1 MLEFPSLEPD
11 IIILNMA
18 EAKGEDPIIG
28 PSSNVLETLK
38 DATFTKSEHLL
49 KPNGQ
54 EITTRLVRE
63 GAGMVGLE
71 DRIEN
76 QEWAGIFN
84 HYIKTAG
91 ASLQLGRLLKLN
103 GEQVDL
109 QLMLDTVTLSH
120 SGRRQY
126 DEATWYPEQ
135 IDDAAQKR
143 ELGDTQIGLENLQS
157 KHLPPELIDMIS
169 VHGLGTTYPFE
180 ATKTWNEKLPMYLD
194 FRIAQN
200 AMPMEQRFVDLQG
213 GVAVGRYTQEF
224 LDRTHEWARS
234 REQELF
240 NALHVSSYGGV
251 SANPQNLKARIDTA
265 IKLGKFKEAEVAAL
279 KETKLYKPKLGRD
292 GDVAEV
298 AGLSQDEFL
307 DRLQLH
313 PEDINDQLLQPERWE
328 RYVRRLYINDAEQ
341 GIFAR
346 LSQLHRDIEAEK
358 VGSAEELEKEFPQNT
373 WWGKYA
379 RELYD
384 KRHGKPL
391 HPRVHKQVGIAR
403 AIEFYHQIEQGRL
416 VDKSIDTSS

>member
-1 MLEFPSLEPD
+1 
-11 IIILNMA
+11 MA
-18 EAKGEDPIIG
+18 EAKGDNPVIG
-28 PSSNVLETLK
+28 PNSDVLETLK
-38 DATFTKSEHLL
+38 GATFTEPKHLR
-49 KPNGQ
+49 KPIGQ

-126 DEATWYPEQ
+126 DEATWYPDEV
-135 IDDAAQKR
+135 DHAPEKR
-143 ELGDTQIGLENLQS
+143 EMGDTQIGLSSLKDKNL
-157 KHLPPELIDMIS
+157 PVELIEMIS
-169 VHGLGTTYPFE
+169 VHGLGITFSFE
-180 ATKTWNEKLPMYLD
+180 VTKTWNQKLPLYLD
-194 FRIAQN
+194 YRIAQN
-200 AMPMEQRFVDLQG
+200 AMPMEQRFVDLQR

-224 LDRTHEWARS
+224 LDRTHEWAKS

-240 NALHVSSYGGV
+240 DALHLSSYEAIV
-251 SANPQNLKARIDTA
+251 ANPQNLKARINTA
-265 IKLGKFKEAEVAAL
+265 VKLGKFSEDEAKTL
-279 KETKLYKPKLGRD
+279 KGTKLYQPKSGRD

-298 AGLSQDEFL
+298 AGLSHEEFL
-307 DRLQLH
+307 ERLQLH

-328 RYVRRLYINDAEQ
+328 RYIRRLYINDAEQ

-346 LSQLHRDIEAEK
+346 LSQLHRDIAEGK
-358 VGSAEELEKEFPQNT
+358 VGRAEELEKEFPQNT

-379 RELYD
+379 CELYD

-416 VDKSIDTSS
+416 VDKSITIPS